1 MLRLTICHVFGVKHL
16 VDLSDFISVFWLEDA
31 CKKEYNYYI
40 IIKPLVRRDSAEMRI
55 LCY

>member
-1 MLRLTICHVFGVKHL
+1 MLRLIICHVFGVKHL

-40 IIKPLVRRDSAEMRI
+40 IIKPLVRRDSAEMRR